1 MQEYEPIYLANYQA
15 RKSGE
20 RLNQCKEYYLHI
32 FTNLMCYC
40 LSVKPIVIFTS
51 TLSLSTIFSRRYAK
65 QTGCLDPVS
74 HTNFRKLMCH
84 MYFEQYVM
92 YHKFNP
98 LTPRSNF

>member
-1 MQEYEPIYLANYQA
+1 
-15 RKSGE
+15 
-20 RLNQCKEYYLHI
+20 
-32 FTNLMCYC
+32 MCYC

-84 MYFEQYVM
+84 MWFEQYVM
-92 YHKFNP
+92 CHKFNS
-98 LTPRSNF
+98 LTLTQIKFLILLTVNHTLLLMFDFSQKMAIG